1 MWKKK
6 YRLLKIRIT
15 IVLLESTMT
24 LQIHN
29 HDTEK
34 SFMDQQAA
42 SVARKLINKT
52 KCTNGSLLLVQG
64 SRLEFSMGLGAYL
77 CSTH

>member
-1 MWKKK
+1 
-6 YRLLKIRIT
+6 
-15 IVLLESTMT
+15 MT
-24 LQIHN
+24 LQIHS

-52 KCTNGSLLLVQG
+52 KCTNG
-64 SRLEFSMGLGAYL
+64 
-77 CSTH
+77 

>member
-1 MWKKK
+1 
-6 YRLLKIRIT
+6 
-15 IVLLESTMT
+15 MT
-24 LQIHN
+24 LQIHS

-52 KCTNGSLLLVQG
+52 KRTNG
-64 SRLEFSMGLGAYL
+64 
-77 CSTH
+77 